1 MPHEH
6 LSKQYDQDLETI
18 RSRVLL
24 MGGLVENQFRNAMLS
39 LHEGSIELAE
49 KVMKA
54 DVEINRLEVS
64 LDSACTNLIV
74 RRQPAANDLRTVMA
88 TTKVITDLER
98 IGDEATKIARSAK
111 SLQNRTT
118 PVKDYYDTIKVI
130 AETAGGMLH
139 DALDAFARL
148 DKELAIR
155 LIGRDALIDHEFH
168 AMMPKLIDY
177 MTGEP
182 PIIGASLDLLWV
194 AKSIERIGDHATN
207 VAEHVIYIVEGTDI
221 RHTDYAT
228 GKIDQPAQQE

>member
-1 MPHEH
+1 MPQVH

-24 MGGLVENQFRNAMLS
+24 MGGLVETQFRDAMQS
-39 LHEGSIELAE
+39 LHEGSIDLAD
-49 KVMKA
+49 KVLKS

-111 SLQNRTT
+111 NLQSRAM
-118 PVKDYYDTIKVI
+118 PVKDYYETIKVI

-168 AMMPKLIDY
+168 TMMRNLIEY
-177 MTGEP
+177 MSDEP
-182 PIIGASLDLLWV
+182 LTIAASLDLLWI
-194 AKSIERIGDHATN
+194 AKAIERVGDHSTN

-228 GKIDQPAQQE
+228 VKTDQPT